1 MITTG
6 WWGGGGFINGG
17 EEGRLITDLPATQYP
32 NVRVIMKYRLVS
44 FFTKSV
50 LERHLVLW
58 ISRTTCIFSVGEPRT
73 ETNKGIQVVLHAE
86 TLFSPNIFG
95 TKSQEECLS
104 EREGG

>member
-1 MITTG
+1 MNPLANFLYYKRIIVVQPGADETNNWKERKITLTSMITTG

-50 LERHLVLW
+50 LERHLVL
-58 ISRTTCIFSVGEPRT
+58 
-73 ETNKGIQVVLHAE
+73 
-86 TLFSPNIFG
+86 
-95 TKSQEECLS
+95 
-104 EREGG
+104 